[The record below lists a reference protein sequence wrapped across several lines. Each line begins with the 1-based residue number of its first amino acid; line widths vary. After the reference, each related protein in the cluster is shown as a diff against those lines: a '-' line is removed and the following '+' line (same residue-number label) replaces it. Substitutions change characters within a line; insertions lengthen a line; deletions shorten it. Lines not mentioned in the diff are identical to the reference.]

1 MTNDEL
7 IYDIALINT
16 PGIGPVS
23 FYKLIEKYGSSQEAL
38 SIQKN
43 ACSLSDAEKTIK
55 QAKEKN
61 ITILSYSDKGYPS
74 LLKELDDAP
83 PVLYI
88 AGRTDLLNYPANIAI
103 VGARNA
109 SIPGRKIA
117 SKLAYDLTN
126 ADVLVISG
134 LARGIDVS
142 AHKGALYAKNQ
153 NGPTIAVVGTGVD
166 VCYPSENKETYE
178 QILTQGAIIS
188 EYPPETGAVI
198 QNFPRRNRIISA
210 LSNGITIVEAS
221 LNSGS
226 LITARLGL
234 EQNKEIFAVPASP
247 FENRSAGSNKL
258 IKDGAVLTES
268 AEDILNVLAFTQNR
282 VLKAHLN
289 KNLDAKKLDI
299 TKKTVIIREKKEQPT
314 NNDLLS
320 SIGRSGLEQDK
331 LIRTLG
337 KLSSEVMSELTELE
351 FEGLI
356 TRKNGSFLSL
366 TKEGLKKIS

>member
-1 MTNDEL
+1 MTNENL
-7 IYDIALINT
+7 IYDLALINT

-23 FYKLIEKYGSSQEAL
+23 FYKLIKKYGSSKEAL
-38 SIQKN
+38 NFQKD
-43 ACSLSDAEKTIK
+43 AGMLDEAEKIIRLSHK
-55 QAKEKN
+55 KD
-61 ITILSYSDKGYPS
+61 IRILSYTDKDYPL
-74 LLKELDDAP
+74 LLKELNDAP
-83 PVLYI
+83 PVLYLK
-88 AGRTDLLNYPANIAI
+88 GRTDLLNYPANIAI

-109 SIPGRKIA
+109 TVSGRKIA

-134 LARGIDVS
+134 LARGIDAS

-153 NGPTIAVVGTGVD
+153 SGPTIAVVGTGVD
-166 VCYPSENKETYE
+166 VCYPLENKELYE
-178 QILTQGAIIS
+178 QILSQGLIIS
-188 EYPPETGAVI
+188 EYPPETEAIV

-210 LSNGITIVEAS
+210 LSNGITVVEAS

-258 IKDGAVLTES
+258 IKEGAVLTES
-268 AEDILNVLAFTQNR
+268 AEDILNVLALTQNR
-282 VLKAHLN
+282 VLKANPNTNLN
-289 KNLDAKKLDI
+289 AKKLDN
-299 TKKTVIIREKKEQPT
+299 TKKTVIIRKTEEKLKSHDIL
-314 NNDLLS
+314 NC
-320 SIGRSGLEQDK
+320 IGEGGLEQDE
-331 LIRTLG
+331 LIRTL
-337 KLSSEVMSELTELE
+337 KRQPSEVMSELTELE

-356 TRKNGSFLSL
+356 VRKSGSFISL